1 MSNRKLFW
9 LVAAFALGTAGLRA
23 QVFPGYLDTVIVPSA
38 PANPSS
44 TCFAGSPCA
53 RVSVVGTS
61 SQAGLACTLPGG
73 QSCAGP
79 FIYLTNTATGT
90 TCNTLTRLVNGQA
103 QIMTNT
109 GQFTSVASP
118 VLGVA
123 IAGCGTS
130 GIVTIQTQ
138 GVVSLAMDGPTSV
151 SHVFGVSATTSGS
164 GSDYGSFAAT
174 AQLGSY
180 NLGRILST
188 QSGAGTYPVLLGFA
202 GVNPASAFSGVY
214 AFASL
219 PTCTKSQLA
228 YTSDSLQ
235 LMVCS
240 ATNTW
245 SVVGATL
252 QTNGTNNSS
261 QTTLN
266 LQNGTNTTASN
277 PSAGNVQVNVAA
289 ATASSL
295 GVAQCDGTT
304 ITCSGGVIT
313 AVSGGSPPG
322 MVRLAQQVLSSPA
335 ATVTFAGIGGSFS
348 GLQIAVTARA
358 SASATAEDM
367 YMQFN
372 GDTSADYSRQYI
384 GASGG
389 STGAGQTTST
399 AQASI
404 VFISAANALAN
415 APVSAEIWSPAYAG
429 TTFRKEAFSTAG
441 GITGSG
447 VSGIYNQNESVDWSS
462 TAAITSIT
470 FGVVGGS
477 NFVTGSTF
485 TLYAL
490 Q

>member
-9 LVAAFALGTAGLRA
+9 LAVAVAIGVTALLA
-23 QVFPGYLDTVIVPSA
+23 QVVPGYIDITQVPGA
-38 PANPSS
+38 PANPSTTCLAGHPCNRLYVVGASGGTGSSGTVNCITTSGASCSYFGAGFFTSIFGLQNNTNLLQAMLMPS
-44 TCFAGSPCA
+44 TANTNMVFDIYPSGSAGVSELTFNNSSDTTNTNVGRFMFSLVNSSANLLTGLAGS
-53 RVSVVGTS
+53 GTGVTTINIGES
-61 SQAGLACTLPGG
+61 A
-73 QSCAGP
+73 
-79 FIYLTNTATGT
+79 TAAVLSAINFKFNNVTKHSFTPTKFTTPAIEITGT
-90 TCNTLTRLVNGQA
+90 TSA
-103 QIMTNT
+103 
-109 GQFTSVASP
+109 VA
-118 VLGVA
+118 V
-123 IAGCGTS
+123 GTDSS
-130 GIVTIQTQ
+130 GNIT
-138 GVVSLAMDGPTSV
+138 PT
-151 SHVFGVSATTSGS
+151 
-164 GSDYGSFAAT
+164 
-174 AQLGSY
+174 
-180 NLGRILST
+180 
-188 QSGAGTYPVLLGFA
+188 P
-202 GVNPASAFSGVY
+202 
-214 AFASL
+214 
-219 PTCTKSQLA
+219 
-228 YTSDSLQ
+228 
-235 LMVCS
+235 
-240 ATNTW
+240 
-245 SVVGATL
+245 
-252 QTNGTNNSS
+252 
-261 QTTLN
+261 
-266 LQNGTNTTASN
+266 
-277 PSAGNVQVNVAA
+277 A

-358 SASATAEDM
+358 SASATGEDM

-389 STGAGQTTST
+389 SAGAGQTTST

-415 APVSAEIWSPAYAG
+415 APVSAEIWIPAYAG
-429 TTFRKEAFSTAG
+429 TTFRKEAFSTAA